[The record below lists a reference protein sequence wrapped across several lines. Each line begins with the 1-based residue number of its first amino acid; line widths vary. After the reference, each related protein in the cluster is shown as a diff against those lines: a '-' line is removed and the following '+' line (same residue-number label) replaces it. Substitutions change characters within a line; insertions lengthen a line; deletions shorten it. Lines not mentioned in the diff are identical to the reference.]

1 MPAPGVTAAAELVD
15 RLDWCTPDEVLEH
28 LAIAPDGLAPL
39 PLAAVD
45 PVTGR
50 TVARCSSFLEV
61 DVLDQLAAT
70 RRTEP
75 ALAALV
81 PVPCRPDHTPDHP
94 VHFRTG
100 RLFGERNHP

>member
-1 MPAPGVTAAAELVD
+1 MTA
-15 RLDWCTPDEVLEH
+15 TTH
-28 LAIAPDGLAPL
+28 
-39 PLAAVD
+39 
-45 PVTGR
+45 
-50 TVARCSSFLEV
+50 
-61 DVLDQLAAT
+61 
-70 RRTEP
+70 RTEP